1 MMVIP
6 AIDVKDGRCVRLRQG
21 DMAAETVYSDD
32 VAAMARR
39 WEEAGARM
47 IHLVDLNGAVE
58 GEPKNFP
65 YIEAVRKAVGVEVQ
79 VGGGIRTLSTVRR
92 YLDASEDRK
101 RIAQGGLKRS
111 LESDYSIDRRMREA
125 VDVMNQRLA

>member
-1 MMVIP
+1 PMTQDFLGFVQHGGVFVTAEELAQYGADQVLKTFPFGSPEGEREMMVIP

-47 IHLVDLNGAVE
+47 VHLVDLHGAVE
-58 GEPKNFP
+58 GEPKNF
-65 YIEAVRKAVGVEVQ
+65 
-79 VGGGIRTLSTVRR
+79 
-92 YLDASEDRK
+92 
-101 RIAQGGLKRS
+101 
-111 LESDYSIDRRMREA
+111 
-125 VDVMNQRLA
+125 